1 MRCPKCGA
9 FMEEGKDVCFMCGV
23 NTKTY
28 VPENNTNYNRPTD
41 SAFGSGANFNN
52 NGGFSNGNFNNNGGF
67 SNPAYNQMKDN
78 YLNNKND
85 YRNVE
90 LKPVKNG
97 ERDMFDFFSENKK
110 IIRIVILVGIVIILS
125 LIGNAYYKHRTKVL
139 EDVPVFK
146 NLYFEIDES
155 LQQVGSNSNS
165 GVAFNKSGN
174 KGTDCSITVTIGSST
189 SGDHVKDWF
198 SSQKATLQPEMD
210 ANGNVVNELEIY
222 TAQESSLTLNDA
234 NWHYLN
240 VFYKK
245 DKTSEPTQLR
255 YKFLTSM
262 YKGYYYDI
270 VLVNNSN
277 DTACT
282 ASLDNFSRSLKFL
295 DVKTK

>member
-52 NGGFSNGNFNNNGGF
+52 NNGGFSSGGNF

-78 YLNNKND
+78 YMNNKNN

-97 ERDMFDFFSENKK
+97 EKDMFDFFSENKTVIK
-110 IIRIVILVGIVIILS
+110 IVLLVGLAIILFIVGK
-125 LIGNAYYKHRTKVL
+125 LYYNSRTKEVKL
-139 EDVPVFK
+139 EPVFN
-146 NLYFEIDES
+146 NLYFEIDDS
-155 LQQVGSNSNS
+155 LQQVSSSSSS
-165 GVAFNKSGN
+165 GVAFNKSGT
-174 KGTDCSITVTIGSST
+174 KGTDCSITITIGTST
-189 SGDHVKDWF
+189 SEDHVKDWF
-198 SSQKATLQPEMD
+198 TTQKAALEPEKD
-210 ANGNVVNELEIY
+210 SSGNVVDELKIY

-234 NWHYLN
+234 SWHYMN
-240 VFYKK
+240 IFYKK

-255 YKFLTSM
+255 YKFLTSL

-277 DTACT
+277 DAACN
-282 ASLDNFSRSLKFL
+282 ASLDNFSRSLKFI
-295 DVKTK
+295 DTSKSNS

>member
-28 VPENNTNYNRPTD
+28 VPENNTNYNKPTD
-41 SAFGSGANFNN
+41 SAFGSGANFSNN
-52 NGGFSNGNFNNNGGF
+52 NGDFSSGGNF

-78 YLNNKND
+78 YINNKNN

-97 ERDMFDFFSENKK
+97 EKDIFDFFSEHKSV
-110 IIRIVILVGIVIILS
+110 IQIVLLVGLVILLFVIGKL
-125 LIGNAYYKHRTKVL
+125 YYNSRTKEIEL
-139 EDVPVFK
+139 EPVFN
-146 NLYFEIDES
+146 NLYFEIDDS
-155 LQQVGSNSNS
+155 LQQVSSSSSS
-165 GVAFNKSGN
+165 GVAFNKSGT
-174 KGTDCSITVTIGSST
+174 KGTDCSITITIGTST
-189 SGDHVKDWF
+189 SEDHVKDWF
-198 SSQKATLQPEMD
+198 TTQKAALEPEKD
-210 ANGNVVNELEIY
+210 SSGNVVDELKIY
-222 TAQESSLTLNDA
+222 TVQESSLTLNDA
-234 NWHYLN
+234 SWHYMN

-255 YKFLTSM
+255 YKFLTSL

-277 DTACT
+277 DAVCN
-282 ASLDNFSRSLKFL
+282 ASLDNFSRSLKFI
-295 DVKTK
+295 DVSKSNS